1 MQSHSLGPPDLHQFF
16 VLPKIMKTNPTL
28 TKPSSQIAGVAGEY
42 FVAAE
47 LSRRGFIAS
56 ITMRNSPGIDILA
69 TNVKA
74 SRTVTI
80 QCKTSRS
87 STKGWLLSEK
97 AEGFSPKNHFYVF
110 VRLGTA
116 TNHPTYHIVPSKVVA
131 KYVAT
136 RHRAWLKGKKPDGG
150 MRKDSV
156 MRKFR
161 DAENKYL
168 DKWNLLGL

>member
-1 MQSHSLGPPDLHQFF
+1 M
-16 VLPKIMKTNPTL
+16 KIN
-28 TKPSSQIAGVAGEY
+28 SQLAGVSGEY

-69 TNVKA
+69 TNLNAKRA
-74 SRTVTI
+74 ITI

-87 STKGWLLSEK
+87 STKGWILSDK
-97 AEGFSPKNHFYVF
+97 AEGFTPKNHFYVF
-110 VRLGTA
+110 VRLGEKDD
-116 TNHPTYHIVPSKVVA
+116 HPSYHIVPSKVVA

-136 RHRAWLKGKKPDGG
+136 RHRDWLKGKKPNGG
-150 MRKDSV
+150 QRKDSA

-161 DAENKYL
+161 DKENKYRG
-168 DKWNLLGL
+168 KWDLLGL